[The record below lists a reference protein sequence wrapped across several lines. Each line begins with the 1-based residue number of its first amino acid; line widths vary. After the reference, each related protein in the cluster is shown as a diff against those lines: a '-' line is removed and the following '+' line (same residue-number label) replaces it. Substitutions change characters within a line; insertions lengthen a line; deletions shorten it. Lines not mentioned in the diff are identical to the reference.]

1 MITRLTLLVQQAS
14 LMFCIISFA
23 SSRAFGLCC
32 CLALPELPVAA
43 PFIGATSGGRCCV
56 MTLATLIWLDGCS
69 CRMAFHCHTSLE
81 RRSVDLP
88 ILMKRAW
95 SVNQPNPWNGYE
107 SLLSQLIWSF
117 LIWNNWYS
125 FIWNLLCVSTDWIL
139 RRFESIGIASSI
151 IDGCYQLLV

>member
-1 MITRLTLLVQQAS
+1 MCSTCLMLLVQQAS

-32 CLALPELPVAA
+32 CLSLPELPVEA
-43 PFIGATSGGRCCV
+43 PFIRATGGGRCCDR
-56 MTLATLIWLDGCS
+56 TRFATLMRLKRLFLPYGVSLPYFI
-69 CRMAFHCHTSLE
+69 LE

-88 ILMKRAW
+88 ILIEGLIRRSAHSMDVTSIVIAT
-95 SVNQPNPWNGYE
+95 N
-107 SLLSQLIWSF
+107 LSIPHLEHLVF
-117 LIWNNWYS
+117 L
-125 FIWNLLCVSTDWIL
+125 WNLLCVSTDWIL